1 VADEAIRSHRK
12 FSRRRDCVNRS
23 AAAAFLI
30 AATAVPLL
38 GQTFRTRVDLVHFPV
53 VVTDK
58 EGAPITGLTKDDF
71 EIVEQ
76 GKAQSITYFAVGDPN
91 DSSRLGEVLPL
102 HIGLALDT
110 SGSMDQDIHEVR
122 TAVVKFLNAN
132 PAAVDVTLVNFDT
145 EVRVSRYG
153 ANEYARLIER
163 IRMRKPEG
171 WTAFYDALG
180 VYLNGA
186 VSQDGQKILLVY
198 TDGGDTRSSLTF
210 SELLDLLKASD
221 VTLYAIGYLERQSS
235 SSRNEIRMQLQ
246 RMAATTGGQAY
257 FPASVKEL
265 DRIYEN
271 IQKEIAAR
279 YSLGYVSSDARMDG
293 SWRKVEVKLK
303 RKDLKNVKLRTRPG
317 YFAPY
322 REGSDRLFPRIP

>member
-1 VADEAIRSHRK
+1 MDALAWRNQ
-12 FSRRRDCVNRS
+12 RR
-23 AAAAFLI
+23 
-30 AATAVPLL
+30 
-38 GQTFRTRVDLVHFPV
+38 G
-53 VVTDK
+53 
-58 EGAPITGLTKDDF
+58 
-71 EIVEQ
+71 
-76 GKAQSITYFAVGDPN
+76 
-91 DSSRLGEVLPL
+91 
-102 HIGLALDT
+102 
-110 SGSMDQDIHEVR
+110 
-122 TAVVKFLNAN
+122 
-132 PAAVDVTLVNFDT
+132 
-145 EVRVSRYG
+145 
-153 ANEYARLIER
+153 

-235 SSRNEIRMQLQ
+235 SARNEIRMQLQ
-246 RMAATTGGQAY
+246 RMAATTGGQAF

-265 DRIYEN
+265 DRIYES

-279 YSLGYVSSDARMDG
+279 YSLGYVSSDVRMDG

-303 RKDLKNVKLRTRPG
+303 RKDLKNVKLRTRAG

-322 REGSDRLFPRIP
+322 REGADRPSPRIP